1 MLYFRHQDTSKTRPP
16 ELADWVSLSEDAM
29 LHDCVSNGYRIC
41 AITPPFMFDPPAD
54 GWVPLVDGWQ
64 VCSVGPFDLTHHAR
78 SACKYPV
85 KVKEVSGKQ
94 WMLPAIVTAN
104 GERSF
109 PVTYGGAG
117 FLPMLTADQMEDL
130 QLAAE
135 IRTCEANDTWPDM
148 SVRAQWA
155 ARLLCRPYSLSL
167 ITIGMLGLLNDDII
181 KETLLVAG
189 GCDGP

>member
-1 MLYFRHQDTSKTRPP
+1 MLYFRHQDQSQTRPP

-29 LHDCVSNGYRIC
+29 LNEAVINGVRIC
-41 AITPPFMFDPPAD
+41 AITSPFMFDPPAD
-54 GWVPLVDGWQ
+54 GWVPLTDGWQ
-64 VCSVGPFDLTHHAR
+64 VCSAGPFNLNHHAR

-85 KVKEVSGKQ
+85 KVKEVAGKK
-94 WMLPAIVTAN
+94 WMLPVIVTEN

-117 FLPMLTADQMEDL
+117 FQPMLTADQMEDL
-130 QLAAE
+130 QLSAE
-135 IRTCEANDTWPDM
+135 IRTCEANDAWPDM
-148 SVRAQWA
+148 SIRAQWA

-167 ITIGMLGLLNDDII
+167 ITIGMLGILNDDII

-189 GCDGP
+189 GCDGA